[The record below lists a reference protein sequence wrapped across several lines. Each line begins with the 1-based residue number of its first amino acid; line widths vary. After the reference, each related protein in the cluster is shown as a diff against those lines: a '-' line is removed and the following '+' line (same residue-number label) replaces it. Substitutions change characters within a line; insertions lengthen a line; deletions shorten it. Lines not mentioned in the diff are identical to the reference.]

1 MDWSAFL
8 SVLKL
13 DQIAY
18 AGIVVIIIFAI
29 LTDRLVTRRRLDEAR
44 EERNDWKA
52 AYMASDQANRVLM
65 QQNSDLIDGART
77 TIKVVEAIP
86 GLGGDSVDSP

>member
-1 MDWSAFL
+1 MDWSTFL

-52 AYMASDQANRVLM
+52 AYMASDQANRLLI
-65 QQNSDLIDGART
+65 QQNSDLVDGART

-86 GLGGDSVDSP
+86 RLGGDSS

>member
-1 MDWSAFL
+1 MDWSTFL

-52 AYMASDQANRVLM
+52 AYMASDQANRLLM

-86 GLGGDSVDSP
+86 SIGGDSG